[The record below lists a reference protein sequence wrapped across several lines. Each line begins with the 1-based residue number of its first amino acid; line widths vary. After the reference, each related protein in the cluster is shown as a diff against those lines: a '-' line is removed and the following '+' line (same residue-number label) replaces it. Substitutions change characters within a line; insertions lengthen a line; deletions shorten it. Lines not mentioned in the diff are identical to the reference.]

1 MDATK
6 FDSLYEEEYYDEI
19 DEYSEEYDEYYDNTD
34 VIDNSNLIFYN
45 KNICIRLNNNIE
57 KNERLKK
64 SEETL
69 LKKFH
74 KLKALP
80 TDNRMQLILE
90 GMFPEG
96 FEKQMYIRNLTFTNE
111 NGENKKLLGI
121 RPKRTPGDFMEDYLP
136 DQVSLLFK
144 GRVVSKEF
152 IVDSVFEIMDTE
164 LLSFEVG
171 AIATPYRT
179 PERIRANFLYD
190 ILVNANSV
198 TKYTGEKLEEWK
210 KYLAWKRELA
220 SRQIY
225 GCKYF
230 KVGFDREK
238 KRLVFCLIFK
248 NQEDFKNFKKY
259 LNRDIQ
265 VFDNNY
271 SKNKWYFDFIGD
283 VNNKNKRFNSITLK
297 IILNILK
304 MNILLKKMIL

>member
-1 MDATK
+1 MDERHLNN
-6 FDSLYEEEYYDEI
+6 LYEEEY
-19 DEYSEEYDEYYDNTD
+19 DEYDDNEYNEDEDEDGYDDND
-34 VIDNSNLIFYN
+34 DAIDNSNMYFHN
-45 KNICIRLNNNIE
+45 ENICIRLNDNE
-57 KNERLKK
+57 ERNERLKR
-64 SEETL
+64 SEIAL
-69 LKKFH
+69 VKRFP
-74 KLKALP
+74 KLKELP
-80 TDNRMQLILE
+80 SDSRMQLILE
-90 GMFPEG
+90 KMFPEG
-96 FEKQMYIRNLTFTNE
+96 FEKQIYIRNLTFTNE

-136 DQVSLLFK
+136 DEVSLLFK

-179 PERIRANFLYD
+179 PERIYANFLYE
-190 ILVNANSV
+190 ILDDADSL
-198 TKYTGEKLEEWK
+198 TKYTSEKLEEWK
-210 KYLAWKRELA
+210 EYLAWKRELA

-230 KVGFDREK
+230 KVGFDEEK
-238 KRLVFCLIFK
+238 RRLIFWLVFK
-248 NQEDFKNFKKY
+248 NQDEFKSFKKY

-283 VNNKNKRFNSITLK
+283 TNNRKKRIY
-297 IILNILK
+297 
-304 MNILLKKMIL
+304 